1 MERMIMKSN
10 STYHAPVLLQESV
23 DALSIKADGTY
34 VDVTF
39 GGGGHS
45 RAILERLGPNGRL
58 YGLDQDP
65 DAENNNIEDERF
77 KLLPF
82 NFQYLKKVLR
92 MEGVRKIDGLLGDL
106 GVSSHQLDTPDRGF
120 SFRFNTPLDMRMSQ
134 SGQLTA
140 QKILNTYTQEQLQSV
155 FGQYGEI
162 RNARTLSQ
170 CIFKARDQKKIRFV
184 ADLLQVIEPVIRGK
198 RNKYLSQLFQA
209 LRIEVNGEIEV
220 LKSMLLQAVELLD
233 EDGRLVIITYHSLEE
248 KLIKNLIRNGC
259 FDNEPQKDLYGNFD
273 RPLKSTIKKFIAPS
287 DEEIKE
293 NPRARSAR
301 MRIAKKL
308 A

>member
-1 MERMIMKSN
+1 MKSN
-10 STYHAPVLLQESV
+10 PTYHAPVLLKESI
-23 DALSIKADGTY
+23 DALNIQADGTY

-65 DAENNNIEDERF
+65 DAANNIIEDERF

-140 QKILNTYTQEQLQSV
+140 QKILNTYTQEQLQSI

-170 CIFKARDQKKIRFV
+170 CILKARDQKKIRFV

-220 LKSMLLQAVELLD
+220 LKSMLLQAVELLNQ
-233 EDGRLVIITYHSLEE
+233 EGRLVIITYHSLEE

-273 RPLKSTIKKFIAPS
+273 RPLKSTVKKFVAPS
-287 DEEIKE
+287 EEEIKE

-308 A
+308 E